1 MEVKEYCDNVTV
13 EPASGK
19 AKVGDVMHVKKVTSD
34 EELLDVYRLRYKV
47 YCLERGYERMEDCP
61 NGLEIDAYDPY
72 SIHFIAYVGAV
83 PVGTVRLILPN
94 PLGFPVEKFC
104 NVNVAS
110 ISQDTR
116 RFAEISRLAV
126 SSEAAKGCLAERSR
140 ITLALLK
147 CLHLTAREHN
157 VGYFLS
163 AMSAALERLLKR
175 CGMRFKKA
183 GLPVDYHGIRTPYY
197 APCEEL
203 EKELF
208 QSRKDIF
215 EFFFPSFAY
224 S

>member
-1 MEVKEYCDNVTV
+1 MR
-13 EPASGK
+13 
-19 AKVGDVMHVKKVTSD
+19 VKKAITH

-61 NGLEIDAYDPY
+61 NGLETDEYDPY
-72 SIHFIAYVGAV
+72 SIHFIAYVGAL

-94 PLGFPVEKFC
+94 PLGFPVERFC

-110 ISQDTR
+110 IYPDTR

-126 SSEAAKGCLAERSR
+126 SSEVAKECLTERSR

-147 CLHLTAREHN
+147 CLHLTARELN

-163 AMSAALERLLKR
+163 AMSTALERLLSR

-197 APCEEL
+197 ALCEEM

-208 QSRKDIF
+208 QRRKDIF
-215 EFFFPSFAY
+215 ELFFPSFA
-224 S
+224 SSFDDLPEGRRTALVPG